1 MFSKL
6 LQDKGDYEKTRGSK
20 QVDKIVGNKPS
31 VSPKNFN
38 ITAKLGLGDKFTNI
52 NLEKIVHIRSLLS
65 ESYYN

>member
-6 LQDKGDYEKTRGSK
+6 LQDKGDYEKKRGSN
-20 QVDKIVGNKPS
+20 QVDWILANKPS
-31 VSPKNFN
+31 LSLKNFSS
-38 ITAKLGLGDKFTNI
+38 IAKLGLGDKFTNI